1 MPESNLVHNV
11 THRAANATLIVAE
24 RPERIGARREALAR
38 LGVDAVFLTDSA
50 EVARRLTDDWSIET
64 VILDLALATP
74 ELLQRLIGLG
84 ISGAG
89 PAVIAIADA
98 ASADVAGVALSS
110 NITAFLEADCD
121 DAELAA
127 ALHET
132 ARTAGYAVAD
142 RGDTQLV
149 SIGAL
154 SREVERIAGAL
165 ATLARSETE
174 LPEGDGVV
182 SSARVRALLKAR
194 RMRER
199 FFPAELFS
207 DPAWDMMLDLTAARL
222 DNLPVSVSS
231 LCIAAAVPTTTA
243 LRWIRNLCDAGLFER
258 RVDPGDARRAFIVLS
273 DPTFEAMT
281 AYLAA
286 NSKVCPLV

>member
-1 MPESNLVHNV
+1 VPESHLVHNLI
-11 THRAANATLIVAE
+11 HSAANSTLIVAE
-24 RPERIGARREALAR
+24 RADRIEARRAALAR
-38 LGVDAVFLTDSA
+38 LGVDAVFLTDGA
-50 EVARRLTDDWSIET
+50 ELARRLAEDWSIDT
-64 VILDLALATP
+64 VLLDLALVTP
-74 ELLQRLIGLG
+74 DLLHRLVGLG
-84 ISGAG
+84 VAGSG

-98 ASADVAGVALSS
+98 ASADVAGLALSS
-110 NITAFLEADCD
+110 NITTFLEVDAD
-121 DAELAA
+121 DAELEA
-127 ALHET
+127 ALHEAMGAT
-132 ARTAGYAVAD
+132 GYAVAD
-142 RGDTQLV
+142 RGDNGLM

-154 SREVERIAGAL
+154 SREVERIASAL
-165 ATLARSETE
+165 ATLARTETE
-174 LPEGDGVV
+174 LPDGDGVV
-182 SSARVRALLKAR
+182 SSARVRALIKAR

-222 DNLPVSVSS
+222 DDLPVSVSS

-273 DPTFEAMT
+273 DATFEAMT

-286 NSKVCPLV
+286 NSKVCLPV

>member
-1 MPESNLVHNV
+1 MD
-11 THRAANATLIVAE
+11 
-24 RPERIGARREALAR
+24 RR
-38 LGVDAVFLTDSA
+38 DFLKTS
-50 EVARRLTDDWSIET
+50 L
-64 VILDLALATP
+64 
-74 ELLQRLIGLG
+74 
-84 ISGAG
+84 
-89 PAVIAIADA
+89 
-98 ASADVAGVALSS
+98 VAGVALSS
-110 NITAFLEADCD
+110 NITAFLEVDAD
-121 DAELAA
+121 DAELAT
-127 ALHET
+127 ALEGAT
-132 ARTAGYAVAD
+132 RLPGYAVAD
-142 RGDTQLV
+142 RGDTNLA

-154 SREVERIAGAL
+154 SREVERIASAL
-165 ATLARSETE
+165 ATLARSETV
-174 LPEGDGVV
+174 LPEGDGIV
-182 SSARVRALLKAR
+182 SSARVRALIKAR

-243 LRWIRNLCDAGLFER
+243 LRWIRNLCDAGIFER

-273 DPTFEAMT
+273 DATFEAMT